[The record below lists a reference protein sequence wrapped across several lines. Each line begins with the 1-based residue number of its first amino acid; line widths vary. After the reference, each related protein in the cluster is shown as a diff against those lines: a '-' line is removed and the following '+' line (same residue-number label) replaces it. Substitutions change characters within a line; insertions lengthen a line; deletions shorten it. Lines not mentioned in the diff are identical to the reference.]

1 MLCLGDLSIG
11 VELISAY
18 LKEFLQYFYI
28 RSIGIQNDYSLVII
42 KTKWTMKILGN
53 IETSQDFQT

>member
-11 VELISAY
+11 VELISAH
-18 LKEFLQYFYI
+18 LKELLQYFYI